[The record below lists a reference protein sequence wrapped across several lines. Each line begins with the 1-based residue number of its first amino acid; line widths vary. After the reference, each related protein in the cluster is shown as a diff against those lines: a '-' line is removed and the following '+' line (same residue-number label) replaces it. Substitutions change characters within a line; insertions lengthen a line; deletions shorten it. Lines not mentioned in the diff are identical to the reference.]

1 MAKMGRPKVEN
12 PMEHLSIR
20 LDAET
25 KQILNEYCT
34 KKEKSRGAVIR
45 EAIHFLCGK
54 NKTSH

>member
-34 KKEKSRGAVIR
+34 DKEKSRGAVIR
-45 EAIHFLCGK
+45 EAVHLLCGK
-54 NKTSH
+54 K

>member
-25 KQILNEYCT
+25 KQILNEYC
-34 KKEKSRGAVIR
+34 KEKEKPRGAVIR

-54 NKTSH
+54 K

>member
-34 KKEKSRGAVIR
+34 KKETSRGAAIR
-45 EAIHFLCGK
+45 EAIHFLCSK
-54 NKTSH
+54 K